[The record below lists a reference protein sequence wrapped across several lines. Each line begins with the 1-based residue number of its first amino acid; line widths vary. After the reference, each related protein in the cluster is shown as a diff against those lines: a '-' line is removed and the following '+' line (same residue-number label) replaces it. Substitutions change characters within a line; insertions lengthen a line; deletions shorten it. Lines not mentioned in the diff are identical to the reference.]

1 MSLKL
6 GENSQKIRLEQ
17 PGNVG
22 VYEAIE
28 AERVRAEPFELFSD
42 DETLFAH
49 LFLAPPYRQAR
60 ARRL

>member
-17 PGNVG
+17 PGHVG
-22 VYEAIE
+22 AYEAIE
-28 AERVRAEPFELFSD
+28 AEGVRAEPFELLSD
-42 DETLFAH
+42 NETLLAH
-49 LFLAPPYRQAR
+49 LFLAPPYREAR